1 MDSPIAKVVWCR
13 SRSRLNI
20 TGRISAALCGASAQ
34 AAMTSEKM
42 AEQMAEQGFQTAMF
56 AANTAL
62 AGVGLDRGFHKVR
75 IAEDMTA
82 LRYPRFGDA
91 LAAFLGELDPKRPL
105 FLFVNLIDAH
115 DPTGAVDLRYE
126 IEDGEVTI
134 IVEGAPDRPPEAVSR
149 FHTLVAALV
158 DRADLDLASG
168 RVRLV
173 KRSTA

>member
-1 MDSPIAKVVWCR
+1 MADAVRLRLPAGTDYGRVARVTTAAIARRHGFTYREVEDL
-13 SRSRLNI
+13 RLAI
-20 TGRISAALCGASAQ
+20 DEAI
-34 AAMTSEKM
+34 
-42 AEQMAEQGFQTAMF
+42 
-56 AANTAL
+56 
-62 AGVGLDRGFHKVR
+62 
-75 IAEDMTA
+75 IA
-82 LRYPRFGDA
+82 
-91 LAAFLGELDPKRPL
+91 
-105 FLFVNLIDAH
+105 LIDAH